1 MNRMF
6 ARIRALWNERRK
18 RDIPVAL
25 ERRGS
30 GRKRRQ
36 EVEKRYD
43 DAVADLERTVRMN
56 RDDIFKNQ
64 TLVINDAQQVVIF
77 NTYREICPAK
87 GPEVGQYRLCRH
99 PNHQD
104 AANTALPKCEEEKC
118 PLLLEALKGTA

>member
-18 RDIPVAL
+18 RDMPVSL

-30 GRKRRQ
+30 GKKRRQ

-56 RDDIFKNQ
+56 RDDIFKSQ
-64 TLVINDAQQVVIF
+64 TINDRQQVVIF
-77 NTYREICPAK
+77 SSYRAICHAK
-87 GPEVGQYRLCRH
+87 GPEIGRFQICRH
-99 PNHQD
+99 PDHPD
-104 AANTALPKCEEEKC
+104 AANASLLICDEDKC
-118 PLLLEALKGTA
+118 PRLSEALQGAA

>member
-18 RDIPVAL
+18 RDMPVSL

-30 GRKRRQ
+30 GKKRRQ

-87 GPEVGQYRLCRH
+87 GPEVGH
-99 PNHQD
+99 PGD
-104 AANTALPKCEEEKC
+104 IPF
-118 PLLLEALKGTA
+118 PPR